1 MVFYRV
7 MGAFLDWSGP
17 EDSNGGLCGCPF
29 KIGGNFMPAG
39 RGPHNMGPHAVCY
52 PLEGS
57 ALYLLNA
64 QGPTKTRYVLR
75 HFILDYPNGVVVGWY
90 HDRIMDIPPS
100 EMGVNDIEIFY
111 KDTKINMSKP
121 ALYAKT
127 PEGRFITGPVW
138 IGAFNPNDRAH
149 LGPQWNET
157 PNSVVHGKGWY
168 VPSWVFEPNKR
179 RGLVRVLCAHA
190 LPAGVSSPK
199 SPRAGPEPE
208 RQVIPTQGKYPAI
221 LPRPLSKFE
230 KQKGAVEE
238 AKEPWKKMSS
248 GRLVHEED
256 QEDPHMSTY
265 VDLSL
270 KKIEKELEEHVLN
283 E

>member
-1 MVFYRV
+1 MAFYRV
-7 MGAFLDWSGP
+7 TGSFLDWSGP
-17 EDSNGGLCGCPF
+17 EDFDNGLYGCAF
-29 KIGGNFMPAG
+29 EIGGNFVPASF
-39 RGPHNMGPHAVCY
+39 GPHNMGPHAVCY
-52 PLEGS
+52 PSEGS

-100 EMGVNDIEIFY
+100 EMCMNDIEIFS

-138 IGAFNPNDRAH
+138 IGAFNPHDRVH

-157 PNSVVHGKGWY
+157 PNSVVHGMGWY
-168 VPSWVFEPNKR
+168 VPSWVFEPDKR
-179 RGLVRVLCAHA
+179 RGLVCVHKAHA
-190 LPAGVSSPK
+190 LPSDISSPK
-199 SPRAGPEPE
+199 SPCVGPEPE
-208 RQVIPTQGKYPAI
+208 HQVIPTQRKYLAI
-221 LPRPLSKFE
+221 LPRPLSKSDE
-230 KQKGAVEE
+230 QKGAVEE
-238 AKEPWKKMSS
+238 AKEFWKKRSS
-248 GRLVHEED
+248 DRLVHKED
-256 QEDPHMSTY
+256 QEDLQMPTY

-270 KKIEKELEEHVLN
+270 KNIEKDLQEHVLN